1 MPPLG
6 HGVSS
11 TNPIVIIGA
20 FVFTKKGLKLSV
32 DEMLDHNKV
41 FLTSALPQMLETSDG
56 VIR

>member
-11 TNPIVIIGA
+11 TNPIVINRS